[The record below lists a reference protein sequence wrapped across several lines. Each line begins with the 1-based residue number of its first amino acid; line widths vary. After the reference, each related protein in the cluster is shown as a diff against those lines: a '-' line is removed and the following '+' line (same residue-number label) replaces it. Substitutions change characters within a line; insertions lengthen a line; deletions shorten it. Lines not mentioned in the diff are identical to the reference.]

1 MMAAML
7 AMVTFAAGRAQ
18 TAEPADSTV
27 EVTAWFCTTDTL
39 EYAVNTISAEI
50 ADGDTTVTNTTWSEF
65 RICVLDSTRQ
75 GFKLEYVP
83 TSVSTSDSTSSEGQL
98 LLMTARMAL
107 GNRVVFSTDENGVFK
122 QIENQK
128 EVMGNALS
136 VQQRLVDWMYE
147 QSPSL
152 YAVMSK
158 TDMLKK
164 MKKQLQGNKEHI
176 MENNVNLRILLLNH
190 GQSFPLG
197 EREVESGVG
206 HITYIVSKGPLE
218 GEDDT
223 NQDEY
228 QVYYKV
234 ERTEPDGTKATNYY
248 EYAYFADGWPRNVT
262 MTIEEQKDGKTMLTQ
277 THVEWVTKAW

>member
-1 MMAAML
+1 MAATL
-7 AMVTFAAGRAQ
+7 AMFTFAAGRAQ

-176 MENNVNLRILLLNH
+176 MENNVNLRILFLNH

-218 GEDDT
+218 GEKET
-223 NQDEY
+223 NQNEY

-248 EYAYFADGWPRNVT
+248 DYAYFADGWPRNVT